1 MQNLSD
7 DERRDIDDLVNNL
20 KPEGIEEKPAEE
32 EISDNGS
39 DSGGSPEATED
50 HFISE
55 ADTPEALTTDNSP
68 SDLLKLVSLQN
79 EKLGILNKQVD
90 VLTRLVELILR
101 ANLEDVE

>member
-32 EISDNGS
+32 EISHDGS
-39 DSGGSPEATED
+39 NVEGLPETAED
-50 HFISE
+50 TTISE
-55 ADTPEALTTDNSP
+55 EDIPEALTTDS
-68 SDLLKLVSLQN
+68 SSVELLKLVSLQN
-79 EKLGILNKQVD
+79 EKLGILNKKVD

-101 ANLEDVE
+101 ANLEDVD